1 MKTLSKPLSASLF
14 SIFKPIART
23 LLSEGVNWKSVVDL
37 LKTAFVQA
45 AIEDFGRNG
54 KPASRSR
61 ASQIT
66 GLSRR
71 EVRRLL
77 DQPAVAP
84 QISKYYGANESEVLA
99 HWFSREEF
107 LDDEG
112 LPLDLEFG
120 PGPLSFSELVSIAL
134 GSQNPADI
142 FNRLVQSGC
151 IEMTDEGKVHALRRD
166 LVTNANLSTLMVD
179 TLGALA
185 NTIDTNWRHPGES
198 PLPHRTVYITN
209 IAPSKLA
216 LVRRAIKQRIVRFS
230 EEMDDFL
237 IAFQQDHPA
246 DGESPELGSPVRIGV
261 GTYYFEI
268 RSQSFSNT
276 NNAE

>member
-1 MKTLSKPLSASLF
+1 MKTLSNPLAAALF

-23 LLSEGVNWKSVVDL
+23 LLNEHINWKSVVDI

-54 KPASRSR
+54 KPASRSK
-61 ASQIT
+61 AAQIT
-66 GLSRR
+66 GLSRG

-77 DQPAVAP
+77 DQPPVSP
-84 QISKYYGANESEVLA
+84 QISEYYGANESEVLA
-99 HWFSREEF
+99 HWFSREKF

-112 LPLDLEFG
+112 LPRDLEFG
-120 PGPLSFSELVSIAL
+120 PGPLSFSQLVADAL
-134 GSQNPADI
+134 GSQNPADT
-142 FNRLVQSGC
+142 FNRLVQSGA
-151 IEMTDEGKVHALRRD
+151 IELTDEGKVHALRRD
-166 LVTNANLSTLMVD
+166 LVTNANLSTIMVD

-185 NTIDTNWRHPGES
+185 STIDTNWRHPDQS

-209 IAPSKLA
+209 IDPSKLA

-237 IAFQQDHPA
+237 VRLQEDQPA
-246 DGESPELGSPVRIGV
+246 AEDASESASPIRIGV

-268 RSQSFSNT
+268 CGESSAN
-276 NNAE
+276 